1 MKPGLLMHLREDAYE
16 VIAHAAGLGFDNG
29 QLVVW
34 DMNLYRE
41 DIAQELERA
50 CRDFQFTLT
59 AIWTGWSGP
68 VVWSYPEMYETLGL
82 VPPQYR
88 EQRTQDLLNGAAF
101 ARRLGVKDIITHMGF
116 LPDNPNDPNN
126 KGVVEAI
133 RKVSQTIAPYGQRFL
148 FETGE
153 ELPNSLVQ
161 LFREVGTDN
170 IGINFDP
177 ANLLI
182 NARANPLDA
191 MDRLAPFV
199 MGCHAKDGVYP
210 QGMDPK
216 GKEVQIGQGGVD
228 FEKLFRKLFAA
239 GYEGPITIEREIP
252 LGAERDQQLVEEKA
266 YLENILEKL
275 GRL

>member
-1 MKPGLLMHLREDAYE
+1 MKLGLLMHLREDAYE
-16 VIAHAAGLGFDNG
+16 VIAHAAKLGFDNG

-41 DIAQELERA
+41 DIAQQLDRA
-50 CRDFQFTLT
+50 REDFGFTLT

-68 VVWSYPEMYETLGL
+68 VIWSYPEMYASLGL
-82 VPPQYR
+82 VPAGWR
-88 EQRTQDLLNGAAF
+88 AQRTQDILNGAAF

-116 LPDNPNDPNN
+116 LPDDPNHPDHI
-126 KGVVEAI
+126 GVIQAI
-133 RKVSQTIAPYGQRFL
+133 RYISKAIAPYGQRFL

-170 IGINFDP
+170 IGVNFDP

-191 MDRLAPFV
+191 MDRLSPFV
-199 MGCHAKDGVYP
+199 MGCHAKDGTYP
-210 QGMDPK
+210 QGMDAK

-228 FEKLFRKLFAA
+228 FEKLFEKLFAA
-239 GYEGPITIEREIP
+239 GYEGPLTIEREIP
-252 LGAERDQQLVEEKA
+252 LGEERDRQLVEEKA
-266 YLENILEKL
+266 YLENILERL
-275 GRL
+275 GKK

>member
-1 MKPGLLMHLREDAYE
+1 MKIGLVMHLREDAYA
-16 VIAHAAGLGFDNG
+16 VIAHAAKLGFDNG

-41 DIAQELERA
+41 DIAQQLDKA
-50 CRDFQFTLT
+50 CGDFGFTLT

-68 VVWSYPEMYETLGL
+68 VVWSYPEMYAVLGL
-82 VPPQYR
+82 VPAKY
-88 EQRTQDLLNGAAF
+88 RTQRIQDILNGAAF

-116 LPDNPNDPNN
+116 LPDDPTNADHI
-126 KGVVEAI
+126 GVVEAI
-133 RKVSQTIAPYGQRFL
+133 RTISNAIAPYGQRFL

-161 LFREVGTDN
+161 LFQEVGTDN
-170 IGINFDP
+170 IGVNFDP

-191 MDRLAPFV
+191 VDRLSPFV
-199 MGCHAKDGVYP
+199 KGCHAKDGVYP
-210 QGMDPK
+210 QGMDAK

-228 FEKLFRKLFAA
+228 FEKLFQKLFAS
-239 GYEGPITIEREIP
+239 GYQGPLTIEREIP
-252 LGAERDQQLVEEKA
+252 LGPERDRQLVEEKA
-266 YLENILEKL
+266 YLEALLE
-275 GRL
+275 RLEVK

>member
-1 MKPGLLMHLREDAYE
+1 MHLREDAYA
-16 VIAHAAGLGFDNG
+16 VIAHAAKLGFDNG

-41 DIAQELERA
+41 DIAQQLDKA
-50 CRDFQFTLT
+50 CGDFGFTLT

-68 VVWSYPEMYETLGL
+68 VVWSYPEMYAVLGL
-82 VPPQYR
+82 VPAKYR
-88 EQRTQDLLNGAAF
+88 AQRIQDILNGAAF

-116 LPDNPNDPNN
+116 LPDDPTNADHI
-126 KGVVEAI
+126 GVVEAI
-133 RKVSQTIAPYGQRFL
+133 RTISNAIAPYGQRFL

-170 IGINFDP
+170 IGVNFDP

-191 MDRLAPFV
+191 MDRLSPFV
-199 MGCHAKDGVYP
+199 KGCHAKDGVYP
-210 QGMDPK
+210 QGMDAK

-228 FEKLFRKLFAA
+228 FERLFQKLFAS
-239 GYEGPITIEREIP
+239 GYQGPLTIEREIP
-252 LGAERDQQLVEEKA
+252 LGLERDRQLVEEKA
-266 YLENILEKL
+266 YLEALLE
-275 GRL
+275 RLEVK